1 MKKLYILNNIIIPT
15 LSLFFLAFL
24 LGSCKKQQEWLE
36 IKPNLNNITPE
47 RINEFQALLDFESN
61 YTSKGTLTVMS
72 AAPFYLT
79 DAEFNAI
86 EVGFIRN
93 AYTWNKQIFEGKSTS
108 DWGTNYSLIAIA
120 NICLEGIAKIPVTQ
134 LNQNPY
140 NQVKGT
146 ALFLRANSYLNL
158 LEAFAKPYNANTAD
172 KDLGIVLKLTSSLD
186 ERVERSSVKK
196 CYDQIISDLNEAAKL
211 LPGQTTVQIRPTSI
225 AAKALLART
234 YLLLE
239 NWTLAA
245 QMATEALSVNSF
257 LIDFNTISTS
267 ATIPFPSLQNKNPE
281 VIFYTEMTSGLEY
294 GSNGSFIDSTFYQ
307 SYHNNDLRKLIFY
320 RVFNNKP
327 IFKGYYTG
335 RTITPF
341 GGIAI
346 NELYLIRAEALARL
360 NEYSNAMSVLNSLL
374 IKRWRTGTFVPLTA
388 NNAEDALSK
397 IITERR
403 KELPFT
409 GHLPWMD
416 LRRLNKDNRFAR
428 TLKRTI
434 MGKEYIL
441 LPNSPNY
448 VLPIPD
454 EEIRFSGIPQ
464 NERE

>member
-1 MKKLYILNNIIIPT
+1 MKKIYILNNIIIPVI
-15 LSLFFLAFL
+15 SLFFLAFL

-47 RINEFQALLDFESN
+47 RINEFQALLDYEFN
-61 YTSKGTLTVMS
+61 YTSKGTLTVIS
-72 AAPFYLT
+72 AAPFSLT

-86 EVGFIRN
+86 EVGIIRN
-93 AYTWNKQIFEGKSTS
+93 TYTWNKQIYEGRSTT

-134 LNQNPY
+134 LNQNAY

-146 ALFLRANSYLNL
+146 ALFLRANSNLNL

-186 ERVERSSVKK
+186 ERIERSSVKK
-196 CYDQIISDLNEAAKL
+196 CYDQIISDLNEAVKL
-211 LPGQTTVQIRPTSI
+211 LPEQTTVQIRPTST

-239 NWTLAA
+239 NWNLAA
-245 QMATEALSVNSF
+245 QMAAEALSVNSF
-257 LIDFNTISTS
+257 LIDFNTISTT

-281 VIFYTEMTSGLEY
+281 VIFYTEMTSALEY
-294 GSNGSFIDSTFYQ
+294 GSNGSFIDSTLYQ
-307 SYHNNDLRKLIFY
+307 SYNNNDLRRLIFY
-320 RVFNNKP
+320 RLFNNRP

-341 GGIAI
+341 GGIAT

-360 NEYSNAMSVLNSLL
+360 NDHSNAINVLNSLL
-374 IKRWRTGTFVPLTA
+374 IKRWRTGTFVPFTA
-388 NNAEDALSK
+388 NNAEDALGK

-416 LRRLNKDNRFAR
+416 LRRLNKDIRFAR
-428 TLKRTI
+428 TLKRTLF
-434 MGKEYIL
+434 GKEYTL

-464 NERE
+464 NIRE